1 MIILERSEAYSVVGN
16 CPHCGSKLL
25 LEKGDIWWLYN
36 EDDSKSPRVDC
47 AVCDKGINVEGWKNI
62 RKIL

>member
-25 LEKGDIWWLYN
+25 LEKDDIW
-36 EDDSKSPRVDC
+36 
-47 AVCDKGINVEGWKNI
+47 
-62 RKIL
+62 